1 MSQGEQMS
9 RDELAAKVN
18 RIMISNYLSL
28 KELAF
33 MTGFCIN
40 TVQRV
45 RYVTYSTYKS
55 PLSEKTLARFASVI
69 APLDKT

>member
-1 MSQGEQMS
+1 MEEGGKMGRE
-9 RDELAAKVN
+9 ELAAMVN
-18 RIMISNYLSL
+18 RVMISNYLSL

-45 RYVTYSTYKS
+45 RYVNYSTYKS

-69 APLDKT
+69 STIDKP